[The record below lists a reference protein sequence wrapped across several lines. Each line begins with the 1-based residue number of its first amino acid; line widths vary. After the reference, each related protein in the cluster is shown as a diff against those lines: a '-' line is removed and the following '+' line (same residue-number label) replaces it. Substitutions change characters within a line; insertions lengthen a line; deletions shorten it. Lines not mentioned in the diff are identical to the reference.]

1 MLLHSQKSLYYAD
14 GEEITNL
21 TDIVL
26 VAINEVTKIDP
37 DKRDDGSYNY
47 GVDFS
52 NIPPFNPYMIAATLE
67 ELGYNAEC
75 LESNGW
81 EHDYWQS
88 FYHPD
93 NKKFPPMQTSGTS
106 LIHQCRLH
114 GNEEKCGEYPRLE
127 DNPEYADRI
136 KHGLELLKKAMDRA
150 E

>member
-1 MLLHSQKSLYYAD
+1 MLLHSQKSLYYAE
-14 GEEITNL
+14 GEEITDL
-21 TDIVL
+21 TDMVL

-37 DKRDDGSYNY
+37 DKRGDGSYNY

-114 GNEEKCGEYPRLE
+114 GNEEKW
-127 DNPEYADRI
+127 
-136 KHGLELLKKAMDRA
+136 
-150 E
+150 

>member
-21 TDIVL
+21 TDMVL

-93 NKKFPPMQTSGTS
+93 NKKIPS
-106 LIHQCRLH
+106 
-114 GNEEKCGEYPRLE
+114 
-127 DNPEYADRI
+127 YADFWN
-136 KHGLELLKKAMDRA
+136 KLNSSMSFAWK
-150 E
+150 

>member
-21 TDIVL
+21 TDMVL

-81 EHDYWQS
+81 EHDY
-88 FYHPD
+88 
-93 NKKFPPMQTSGTS
+93 
-106 LIHQCRLH
+106 
-114 GNEEKCGEYPRLE
+114 
-127 DNPEYADRI
+127 
-136 KHGLELLKKAMDRA
+136 
-150 E
+150 